1 MIEILGTYHHLL
13 AYNTLRG
20 VFMNINKVLSFISE
34 NNISPEAV
42 FQLVEKVKGMDF
54 TDENNIRRVIR
65 DVAKIA
71 NKPVDRNKE
80 NQIVKEIMKN
90 GVSDNLFK
98 MI

>member
-1 MIEILGTYHHLL
+1 
-13 AYNTLRG
+13 
-20 VFMNINKVLSFISE
+20 MNINKAFSFIAE

-54 TDENNIRRVIR
+54 SDENNIRQVIR
-65 DVAKIA
+65 EVSKLA
-71 NKPVDRNKE
+71 NKPIDRNKE
-80 NQIVKEIMKN
+80 TMIVKEVMKN